1 VSLAAM
7 TAAGVLSMSVA
18 SAAPKAGVPVLD
30 KPTPA
35 STLTLP
41 SRGKKQSGVTGT
53 LSTKALSASDL
64 EFTLPDGQTV
74 TAKIER
80 VARDDRQATQSWI
93 GTFEDSPGSIVV
105 LSKAKGVVTGFGT
118 YKEQA
123 FELLPTAGGKHVL
136 FTVDDQRLP
145 QSEDRVERSTS
156 GGAEMFASAG
166 LNESGTVSATATEA
180 GAVVHDVLVVYTS
193 TSAARWGAATLQS
206 MIQNAIQ
213 AANQAYIN
221 SYANITVNVVG
232 LKQVSM
238 KESGSGMVT
247 TMATLE
253 KDSEVQGL
261 RKSLY
266 ADMVVLVSEDSNYCG
281 YAKLTNYLTNGIVTF
296 TDANSVVYSNCLS
309 SQTVAHE
316 LGHLQGLDHNKEN
329 TAYSGWYPYSYG
341 YRRCVTGG
349 FYDVMAYSCAGVPK
363 ISVFSNPSVT
373 YNGYATGVAGV
384 ADTARTLNETA
395 TIVAAYLKPTSS
407 TTLPASPS
415 SLAVSS
421 AAYNSVGLTW
431 LDNATNESGY
441 KVERSPDGVTYTER
455 ASLGA
460 GVRSFT
466 DSSVSESSRYYYR
479 VRAYNSAGVS
489 GYSNAVNVT
498 TPAAP
503 TATLP
508 ASPSSLAASSVAYNS
523 VGLTWLDNATNES
536 GYKVERSS
544 DGVTFTER
552 ASLGAGV
559 RSFTDGTVSA
569 SSGYYYRVRAYNSA
583 GASGYSN
590 AVSVTTPAAPSI
602 AALPAAPS
610 SVAAS
615 NRADGTALVT
625 WSSSGSASSFEIRRE
640 TWDARKNVWGRSA
653 VAGTV
658 PSTVLSMVDATN
670 AGTYRYFVR
679 AVNASGKSGE
689 AGPAA
694 VTVTGG
700 NSGKGS
706 RGAKNR

>member
-1 VSLAAM
+1 
-7 TAAGVLSMSVA
+7 
-18 SAAPKAGVPVLD
+18 
-30 KPTPA
+30 
-35 STLTLP
+35 
-41 SRGKKQSGVTGT
+41 
-53 LSTKALSASDL
+53 
-64 EFTLPDGQTV
+64 
-74 TAKIER
+74 
-80 VARDDRQATQSWI
+80 
-93 GTFEDSPGSIVV
+93 
-105 LSKAKGVVTGFGT
+105 
-118 YKEQA
+118 
-123 FELLPTAGGKHVL
+123 
-136 FTVDDQRLP
+136 
-145 QSEDRVERSTS
+145 
-156 GGAEMFASAG
+156 
-166 LNESGTVSATATEA
+166 
-180 GAVVHDVLVVYTS
+180 
-193 TSAARWGAATLQS
+193 
-206 MIQNAIQ
+206 
-213 AANQAYIN
+213 
-221 SYANITVNVVG
+221 
-232 LKQVSM
+232 
-238 KESGSGMVT
+238 
-247 TMATLE
+247 
-253 KDSEVQGL
+253 
-261 RKSLY
+261 
-266 ADMVVLVSEDSNYCG
+266 
-281 YAKLTNYLTNGIVTF
+281 
-296 TDANSVVYSNCLS
+296 
-309 SQTVAHE
+309 
-316 LGHLQGLDHNKEN
+316 
-329 TAYSGWYPYSYG
+329 
-341 YRRCVTGG
+341 
-349 FYDVMAYSCAGVPK
+349 MAYSCAGVPK

-552 ASLGAGV
+552 ASLGAGA

-679 AVNASGKSGE
+679 AVNASGRSGE

-706 RGAKNR
+706 RGARNK